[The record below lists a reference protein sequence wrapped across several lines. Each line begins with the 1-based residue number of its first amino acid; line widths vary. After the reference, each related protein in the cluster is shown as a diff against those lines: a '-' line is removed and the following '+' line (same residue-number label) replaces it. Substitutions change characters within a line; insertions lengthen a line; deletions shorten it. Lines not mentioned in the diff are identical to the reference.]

1 MEAGLGREPVR
12 VAVGQLLLDA
22 ENPRLP
28 ESVQGEPQS
37 EILLHLQQTAVL
49 DEIARSMVENGYF
62 EHEPMLVMAAED
74 GEGWIVLEGNR
85 RLAALI
91 ILLQLPPSEE
101 ADVRFDLGFD
111 PEPDGWRE
119 RLQEVPCFEV
129 ADRSEVRRY
138 TGYRH
143 IGGIKA
149 WSAQAKARYL
159 FEEANAAE
167 AQGEENPFLHV
178 ARRVGSNSQGVRNA
192 IFAYVVLIRAREDYG
207 VETGHVM
214 EKRFG
219 VWQRALNSNDLREF
233 IGIHWPRRFEEVEP
247 ALAELEPQ
255 RIEEVLRDLTPQ
267 NGSPPLVA
275 DSRDV
280 TVYGQALQNEM
291 AYNAMR
297 RYSNLEIA
305 RQIVEEAALP
315 TRIRK
320 ATASIEAISDQV
332 TRSETVADE
341 VVTAADELA
350 NVARG
355 LFDIARGRTRPDVD

>member
-1 MEAGLGREPVR
+1 
-12 VAVGQLLLDA
+12 
-22 ENPRLP
+22 
-28 ESVQGEPQS
+28 
-37 EILLHLQQTAVL
+37 
-49 DEIARSMVENGYF
+49 
-62 EHEPMLVMAAED
+62 
-74 GEGWIVLEGNR
+74 
-85 RLAALI
+85 
-91 ILLQLPPSEE
+91 
-101 ADVRFDLGFD
+101 
-111 PEPDGWRE
+111 
-119 RLQEVPCFEV
+119 
-129 ADRSEVRRY
+129 
-138 TGYRH
+138 
-143 IGGIKA
+143 
-149 WSAQAKARYL
+149 
-159 FEEANAAE
+159 
-167 AQGEENPFLHV
+167 
-178 ARRVGSNSQGVRNA
+178 
-192 IFAYVVLIRAREDYG
+192 
-207 VETGHVM
+207 M